1 MRLSII
7 IPAYNEEAFI
17 SKVLEKV
24 FSIPSSI
31 EREVIVVDDG
41 SRDGTLQILGS
52 LKPKYNFKL
61 ISHEKNL
68 GKGAAIKSGIR
79 EALGTHMIIQDADL
93 EYDPREIPK
102 LLEKMDESVWAV
114 YGSRPSRI
122 VPERGAHYIMGA
134 KLLTLTINLLY
145 GAHLKDAYTGYK
157 LFNLEK
163 MNKETFLNLRSSGFE
178 FEAEITCKILKNK
191 GRIIEVPIEYTPRGK
206 SHGKKINFKDA
217 IRGFITTISSLW

>member
-1 MRLSII
+1 MLSII
-7 IPAYNEEAFI
+7 IPAYNEKEFI
-17 SKVLEKV
+17 AKVLEKV

-163 MNKETFLNLRSSGFE
+163 INKETFLNLRSSGFE

>member
-1 MRLSII
+1 MLSII
-7 IPAYNEEAFI
+7 IPAYNEKEFI
-17 SKVLEKV
+17 AKVLEKV

>member
-1 MRLSII
+1 MLSII
-7 IPAYNEEAFI
+7 IPAYNEKEFI
-17 SKVLEKV
+17 AKVLEKV

-191 GRIIEVPIEYTPRGK
+191 GKIIEVPIEYTPRGK